1 MNENWNWSL
10 VDKVVY
16 INLKERTDRNEHIK
30 KELEKCAFHLKK

>member
-30 KELEKCAFHLKK
+30 KRTGKSVLST